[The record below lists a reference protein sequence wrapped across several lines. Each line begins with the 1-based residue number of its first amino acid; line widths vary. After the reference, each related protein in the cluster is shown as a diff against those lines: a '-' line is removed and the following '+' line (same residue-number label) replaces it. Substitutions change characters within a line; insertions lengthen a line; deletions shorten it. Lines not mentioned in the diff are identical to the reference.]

1 MDKRERRRNSRRRG
15 AWLAAALLA
24 ALLGAG
30 LWLAFGRSPGNP
42 SAPSE
47 PAVYDGG
54 DRAVEQALSD
64 FSKLLDA
71 GDYGAADA
79 LYTRSIRLDA
89 KGGAAAATLA
99 ERALCAK
106 ALAFV
111 NGGLDASALL
121 EEYRLGRDVWRI
133 SPAVAA
139 NDDGLY
145 GGFTALKNGYV
156 LDCVAWLSGV
166 RAEDETD
173 LAAAVQARL
182 ADLEPA

>member
-64 FSKLLDA
+64 FSELLDA
-71 GDYGAADA
+71 GD
-79 LYTRSIRLDA
+79 RKS
-89 KGGAAAATLA
+89 
-99 ERALCAK
+99 
-106 ALAFV
+106 V
-111 NGGLDASALL
+111 
-121 EEYRLGRDVWRI
+121 V
-133 SPAVAA
+133 
-139 NDDGLY
+139 
-145 GGFTALKNGYV
+145 
-156 LDCVAWLSGV
+156 
-166 RAEDETD
+166 
-173 LAAAVQARL
+173 
-182 ADLEPA
+182 